1 MSTSQAS
8 ENEVTIFARILAN
21 ERGQLSHDLARYILD
36 LGFSERV
43 IDGKYLGFT
52 HAEPGCFFSFPLYRP
67 QERVSNTDLVG
78 VRSQLDWR
86 GLLSEEAFD
95 AALRK
100 ASA

>member
-1 MSTSQAS
+1 MPL
-8 ENEVTIFARILAN
+8 NHLPFAKLRRL
-21 ERGQLSHDLARYILD
+21 LLD
-36 LGFSERV
+36 LGFNERV

-52 HAEPGCFFSFPLYRP
+52 HEESGCFFSLPLYRP
-67 QERVSNTDLVG
+67 QERVSNADLVG

>member
-1 MSTSQAS
+1 MPL
-8 ENEVTIFARILAN
+8 NDLPFAKLRRL
-21 ERGQLSHDLARYILD
+21 LLD

-52 HAEPGCFFSFPLYRP
+52 HAESGCFFAFPLYRP

-86 GLLSEEAFD
+86 GLLREEAFD

>member
-1 MSTSQAS
+1 MSP
-8 ENEVTIFARILAN
+8 NHLPFAKLRRL
-21 ERGQLSHDLARYILD
+21 LVD

-52 HAEPGCFFSFPLYRP
+52 HAGPGCFFALPLYGP
-67 QERVSNTDLVG
+67 QECVSNTDLAG
-78 VRSQLDWR
+78 VRSELDLR

-100 ASA
+100 VSA

>member
-1 MSTSQAS
+1 MAPKDLP
-8 ENEVTIFARILAN
+8 FARL
-21 ERGQLSHDLARYILD
+21 RQLLLD
-36 LGFSERV
+36 LGFRERV
-43 IDGKYLGFT
+43 VDGKYFGFT
-52 HAEPGCFFSFPLYRP
+52 HAESGCFFALPLYRP
-67 QERVSNTDLVG
+67 QERVSNTDVAG

>member
-1 MSTSQAS
+1 MSPYP
-8 ENEVTIFARILAN
+8 
-21 ERGQLSHDLARYILD
+21 H
-36 LGFSERV
+36 
-43 IDGKYLGFT
+43 DGKSLGFT
-52 HAEPGCFFSFPLYRP
+52 HAESGCFFAFPLFCP
-67 QERVSNTDLVG
+67 QERVSNTGLAG

>member
-1 MSTSQAS
+1 MVGREPRSSRS
-8 ENEVTIFARILAN
+8 LERPGLPFAKLR
-21 ERGQLSHDLARYILD
+21 QLLLD
-36 LGFSERV
+36 LGFTKRV

-52 HAEPGCFFSFPLYRP
+52 HAESGCFFAFPLYRP

>member
-1 MSTSQAS
+1 MPV
-8 ENEVTIFARILAN
+8 NDLPFAKLR
-21 ERGQLSHDLARYILD
+21 QLLLD
-36 LGFSERV
+36 LGFTERV
-43 IDGKYLGFT
+43 IDGKYLGFS
-52 HAEPGCFFSFPLYRP
+52 HAASGWFFAFPMYRP
-67 QERVSNTDLVG
+67 EERVSNTDLLG

>member
-1 MSTSQAS
+1 MKRPCKGDELMSR
-8 ENEVTIFARILAN
+8 NNLPFAKLRRL
-21 ERGQLSHDLARYILD
+21 LLD
-36 LGFSERV
+36 LGFSERM
-43 IDGKYLGFT
+43 IDDKYLGFT
-52 HAEPGCFFSFPLYRP
+52 HAESGCFFAFPLYRP
-67 QERVSNTDLVG
+67 HERVSNTDLVG